1 MPGLRGEA
9 VNRRW
14 PPLAFPALRPTVETL
29 RRWTQIVGK
38 VRLARTPWLN
48 HSWHATLYVS
58 ARGLTTSL
66 IPHDDVAVAMEFD
79 FVAHELVV
87 RVTDGGERRI
97 ALASGPVARF
107 YDRVLEALSA
117 LGAPVA
123 IDRAPN
129 ELPDATPFPLDHTPR
144 IYEPAVAEDLWRA
157 LVQIDR
163 VFNRFRTGF
172 LGKCSPVHLFW
183 GSFDLAVTRFSGRR
197 APLHPGGIPHLPDAV
212 TREAYSHEVSS
223 AGFWPGGGG
232 VDEPSFYAYA
242 YPTPAHFADAVVSP
256 PAARFEPALGEFVLP
271 YQAVRSASDP
281 DAVLL
286 AFLQTTYAAAA
297 DLAGWDRAALEC
309 GEGRPRRPRRVA

>member
-1 MPGLRGEA
+1 MPA
-9 VNRRW
+9 MNDRW
-14 PPLAFPALRPTVETL
+14 PRLSFPALRPTVETL
-29 RRWTQIVGK
+29 QRWTQIVGK

-66 IPHDDVAVAMEFD
+66 IPHGDVGLELAFD
-79 FVAHELVV
+79 FVTHDLVI
-87 RVTDGGERRI
+87 RATDGGERRI
-97 ALASGPVARF
+97 ALASGPVAGF
-107 YDRVLEALSA
+107 YDQVLEALSS

-123 IDRAPN
+123 IDRTPN
-129 ELPDATPFPLDHTPR
+129 ELPDATPFPLDLSPR

-163 VFNRFRTGF
+163 VFSRFRTGF
-172 LGKCSPVHLFW
+172 IGKCSPVHLFW

-232 VDEPSFYAYA
+232 VDEPSFYSYA
-242 YPTPAHFADAVVSP
+242 YPTPQGFAGAPVSP

-271 YQAVRSASDP
+271 YEVVRSAPDP
-281 DAVLL
+281 DAALL
-286 AFLQTTYAAAA
+286 TFLETTYAAAA
-297 DLAGWDRAALEC
+297 DLAAWDRGALEC
-309 GEGRPRRPRRVA
+309 GEGAPRRPRPVG